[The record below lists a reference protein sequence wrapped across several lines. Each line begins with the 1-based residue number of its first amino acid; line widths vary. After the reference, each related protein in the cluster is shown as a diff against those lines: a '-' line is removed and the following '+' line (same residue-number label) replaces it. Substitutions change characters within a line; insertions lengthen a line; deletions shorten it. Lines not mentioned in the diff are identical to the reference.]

1 MDGIIDGPSAQR
13 WTAGLWGDVGC
24 GEASRKDPWGLC
36 SPLWS
41 LGLMPQAQESTDSPS
56 LWRRALRGCAG
67 WGARRAPSLPTA
79 LCSVHPQEA
88 WAGGGTRGPG
98 SSVEFGRG
106 VSGHTWGA
114 DGVRGAQMQP
124 PPVRVRFCLNKTFQK
139 LNFFG
144 KDTWE
149 TRCRS

>member
-144 KDTWE
+144 KEQT
-149 TRCRS
+149 